1 MAEGAIN
8 PDDELVVTMLGA
20 GQEVGRSCHLL
31 EFKGKKIL
39 LDIGIHPG
47 ISGLNGLPFMDY
59 TDPEK
64 IDILLI
70 RNHFISIFI
79 VFKKSLLFKNIKM
92 IKVISIWIIVVV
104 FHGSCKKQNSLDV
117 YL

>member
-70 RNHFISIFI
+70 RNHFRSICI
-79 VFKKSLLFKNIKM
+79 VFQKKK
-92 IKVISIWIIVVV
+92 ISEKLAV
-104 FHGSCKKQNSLDV
+104 DE
-117 YL
+117 YLK

>member
-70 RNHFISIFI
+70 RNHFRSICI
-79 VFKKSLLFKNIKM
+79 VFQKKKDFRKA
-92 IKVISIWIIVVV
+92 
-104 FHGSCKKQNSLDV
+104 CC
-117 YL
+117 

>member
-70 RNHFISIFI
+70 RNHFRSICTVFQKKKISEKLA
-79 VFKKSLLFKNIKM
+79 V
-92 IKVISIWIIVVV
+92 
-104 FHGSCKKQNSLDV
+104 DE
-117 YL
+117 YLK

>member
-1 MAEGAIN
+1 MYSVRPKWISLFSAHFTIKIIEMAEGAIN

-70 RNHFISIFI
+70 RNHFWIS
-79 VFKKSLLFKNIKM
+79 KS
-92 IKVISIWIIVVV
+92 
-104 FHGSCKKQNSLDV
+104 NSK
-117 YL
+117 